1 MQPTLASE
9 STYASF
15 ANACSR
21 CTFQSN
27 GSSKG
32 HVLMSVSLR
41 LTADAEDFPAS
52 FPVDICAAEMRYG
65 TNVYGLANRGMF
77 WTRLEVS
84 KTGLSQ
90 KRQSTLEVN

>member
-1 MQPTLASE
+1 
-9 STYASF
+9 
-15 ANACSR
+15 
-21 CTFQSN
+21 
-27 GSSKG
+27 
-32 HVLMSVSLR
+32 LMSVSLR

-77 WTRLEVS
+77 WTCLEVS

-90 KRQSTLEVN
+90 KRQSTLEVNWMQEHTTFPVEVV